1 MKKQLLTLL
10 TGLFVLLQT
19 FAAPIDSTKAV
30 TMVSYEQGWM
40 DSDGT
45 LALKNNISEEIRNV
59 TFLITYLDMS
69 GKELDYAEFFDEVS
83 IEPGMT
89 KKIDIPAYEHRRNY
103 HYYKSENSPTGSPA
117 FKINFQLKE
126 YNSEVSK
133 SENDDDAISSLSPY
147 SEFDEDGFSQTTA
160 IILVAVIA
168 LTLIGVTIGL
178 YVLVAVLAK
187 KRNRNV
193 ILWVLLSVLI
203 SPLIAVI
210 ILLVIGKD
218 DRINDDF
225 R

>member
-1 MKKQLLTLL
+1 MKKQLFTLL

-40 DSDGT
+40 DSNGT
-45 LALKNNISEEIRNV
+45 LALKNNTSEEIRNV

-89 KKIDIPAYEHRRNY
+89 KKIDIPAYERSRHY
-103 HYYKSENSPTGSPA
+103 HYYKSENMPGGSPA

-126 YNSEVSK
+126 FNSEVSK
-133 SENDDDAISSLSPY
+133 SEEEDDARRSYSPY
-147 SEFDEDGFSQTTA
+147 SEFEEDGFSQTA
-160 IILVAVIA
+160 PIILVAVIA